1 MVDKMIHYAVC
12 VLNPDG
18 NSGVSGVVRFRH
30 VEGEKVKIEADVTGL
45 TPGKHGFHIHQYG
58 NLTEGCKT
66 AGPHYNPFN
75 KNHGGPHSEERHVGD
90 LGNLDANEAGVAH
103 YELEDHQ
110 VMLYGQYSVVGRSCV
125 CHAKEDDLG
134 LGGNE
139 ESLKTGNAG
148 ARVACGV
155 IGLSG
160 PF

>member
-1 MVDKMIHYAVC
+1 
-12 VLNPDG
+12 
-18 NSGVSGVVRFRH
+18 
-30 VEGEKVKIEADVTGL
+30 
-45 TPGKHGFHIHQYG
+45 
-58 NLTEGCKT
+58 
-66 AGPHYNPFN
+66 
-75 KNHGGPHSEERHVGD
+75 
-90 LGNLDANEAGVAH
+90 
-103 YELEDHQ
+103 
-110 VMLYGQYSVVGRSCV
+110 MLYGEFSVIGRSCV